1 MAADTPGRELRAF
14 AVAPL
19 AALGLW
25 EVATVVRL
33 AVADGL
39 SAAVADL
46 PVLVVGGATYGLVVA
61 VAATVLLGGPAYALA
76 VVLDRVSA
84 LAALLGGA
92 VAGIV
97 LAWMLSRL
105 GDVSS
110 LLPWWVGGAVG
121 AGTGGVWW
129 LVAGPRPD
137 ARRP

>member
-1 MAADTPGRELRAF
+1 
-14 AVAPL
+14 
-19 AALGLW
+19 
-25 EVATVVRL
+25 VVRL